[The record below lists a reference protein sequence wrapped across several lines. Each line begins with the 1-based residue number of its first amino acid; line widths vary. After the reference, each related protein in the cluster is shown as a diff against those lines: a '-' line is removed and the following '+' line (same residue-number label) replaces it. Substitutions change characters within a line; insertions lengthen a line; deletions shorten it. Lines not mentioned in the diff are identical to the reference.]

1 MRGRHVQVLMTD
13 DLDSLRQGIEGEV
26 IRPRDPPYNEA
37 RRVWN
42 GAIDRNPAVIVR
54 CAAVSDVVAAVRFAR
69 ERDLLV
75 SVRGGGHGVGG
86 HAICEGGLVIDLS
99 PMKAIEVEPSR
110 RIARAEAGVLWGE
123 FDRAT
128 QAFGLATTG
137 GVVTHTGIAGLT
149 LGGGI
154 GWLMRKH
161 GTAVDNL
168 LSAEVVTA
176 EGDHLTASLKEHPD
190 LFWAIRGGGG
200 NFGVVTSFE
209 YRLHRVGPLVL
220 AGPVFHSLD
229 HAPELLRFYRDFIAE
244 APDELT
250 TIFNLRRAP
259 ALPLLPPEVHGRPV
273 AMIVV
278 CYAGPPG
285 EGEIIIRPLRAFGSP
300 LVEAI
305 EARPYTE
312 LQSMFDSTVPH
323 GWHYYWKS
331 SELPPLSDGA
341 IGTLAENAAAQTSP
355 LSYCITFQLGGAVSR
370 VGEDET
376 AFSQRDAA
384 HNVNINAVWK
394 ENDPEPERHV
404 DWARRFHAA
413 LEPFACDRVYVNF
426 LGDEGASRVRSAYG
440 EPKYERLA
448 TLKEKWDLTNFFRHN
463 QNIEP
468 RIATGRREQS
478 AKTAGSSGNGKT
490 GI

>member
-1 MRGRHVQVLMTD
+1 MAG
-13 DLDSLRQGIEGEV
+13 DLRRLRQLIEGEV
-26 IRPRDPPYNEA
+26 IRPGDRAYDDA
-37 RRVWN
+37 RKVWN
-42 GAIDRNPAVIVR
+42 GAVDRSPAAILR
-54 CAAVSDVVAAVRFAR
+54 CAGVSDVVAAVRFAR

-86 HAICEGGLVIDLS
+86 HAVCEGGLVIDLS
-99 PMKAIEVEPSR
+99 PLKAIEVHPSR
-110 RIARAEAGVLWGE
+110 RTARAEAGVLWGE
-123 FDRAT
+123 LDRET

-161 GTAVDNL
+161 GATVDNL
-168 LSAEVVTA
+168 LSARLVTA
-176 EGDHLTASLKEHPD
+176 EGDVVTANAKEHPD

-200 NFGVVTSFE
+200 NFGIVTSFE

-220 AGPVFHSLD
+220 AGPLFHALD
-229 HAPELLRFYRDFIAE
+229 DAPEVLRFYRDFIAD

-250 TIFNLRRAP
+250 TVFNLRRAP
-259 ALPLLPPEVHGRPV
+259 PLPLLSPELHGRPV
-273 AMIVV
+273 AIVVV
-278 CYAGPPG
+278 CYAGPIG
-285 EGEIIIRPLRAFGSP
+285 EGEIVLRPLRAFGAP
-300 LVEAI
+300 LVDAI

-312 LQSMFDSTVPH
+312 LQSMFDATVPH
-323 GWHYYWKS
+323 GWHYYWES

-341 IGTLAENAAAQTSP
+341 VETLVEHTAMQTSP

-370 VGEDET
+370 VSAEET

-384 HNVNINAVWK
+384 HNVNINSVWT
-394 ENDPEPERHV
+394 EGDNEPERHV
-404 DWARRFHAA
+404 EWARRFHAG

-426 LGDEGASRVRSAYG
+426 LGDEGASRVWSAYG
-440 EPKYERLA
+440 DEKYERLA
-448 TLKEKWDLTNFFRHN
+448 ALKEKWDPSNFLRHN

-468 RIATGRREQS
+468 RR
-478 AKTAGSSGNGKT
+478 AKGTLKGSELGAAACPGGSGVPS
-490 GI
+490 

>member
-1 MRGRHVQVLMTD
+1 MVN
-13 DLDSLRQGIEGEV
+13 DLDSLRQFIKGEIV
-26 IRPRDPPYNEA
+26 RSGDPAYEET
-37 RRVWN
+37 RKVWN
-42 GAIDRNPAVIVR
+42 GAIDRNPAAVVR
-54 CAAVSDVVAAVRFAR
+54 CAEVSDVVTAVRFAR
-69 ERDLLV
+69 ERDMLV

-86 HAICEGGLVIDLS
+86 HAVCDGGVVIDLS
-99 PMKAIEVEPSR
+99 PMKAVVVDPGR

-123 FDRAT
+123 FDRET

-161 GTAVDNL
+161 GATVDNL

-176 EGDHLTASLKEHPD
+176 DGDVVTASAKEHRD

-200 NFGVVTSFE
+200 NFGIATLFE

-220 AGPVFHSLD
+220 AGPIVHSLD
-229 HAPELLRFYRDFIAE
+229 HAPELLCFYRDFIADG
-244 APDELT
+244 PDELT

-259 ALPLLPPEVHGRPV
+259 ALPLLPSEVHGHPV
-273 AMIVV
+273 AMVVV

-285 EGEIIIRPLRAFGSP
+285 EGEVVLRPLREFGSP
-300 LVEAI
+300 LLDAI

-312 LQSMFDSTVPH
+312 LQSMFDATVPH

-341 IGTLAENAAAQTSP
+341 IGTLAEHAAAQTSP

-370 VGEDET
+370 VEEHET
-376 AFSQRDAA
+376 AFSQRDAV

-394 ENDPEPERHV
+394 EHDPEPERHIE
-404 DWARRFHAA
+404 WARRFHAA

-426 LGDEGASRVRSAYG
+426 LGNEGAPRIRNAYG
-440 EPKYERLA
+440 EQKYERLV
-448 TLKEKWDLTNFFRHN
+448 TLKEKWDPTNFFRHN

-468 RIATGRREQS
+468 RKDPAASGVRRGAS
-478 AKTAGSSGNGKT
+478 AHGGAPLRLAARL
-490 GI
+490 

>member
-1 MRGRHVQVLMTD
+1 MVD
-13 DLDSLRQGIEGEV
+13 NLDSLRQAIEGAV
-26 IRPRDPPYNEA
+26 IRPGDPAYEDA
-37 RRVWN
+37 CKVWN
-42 GAIDRNPAVIVR
+42 GAIKRKPAVIVR
-54 CAAVSDVVAAVRFAR
+54 CAEVSDVVATVRFAC

-86 HAICEGGLVIDLS
+86 HAVREGGLVIDLS

-123 FDRAT
+123 LDRKT

-161 GTAVDNL
+161 GTTVDNL
-168 LSAEVVTA
+168 LSADVVTA
-176 EGDHLTASLKEHPD
+176 EGDVVTASAQEHPD

-200 NFGVVTSFE
+200 NFGIVTSFE

-229 HAPELLRFYRDFIAE
+229 RAPELLRFYRDFIAD

-259 ALPLLPPEVHGRPV
+259 ALPLLPSEVHGQPV
-273 AMIVV
+273 AMVVV
-278 CYAGPPG
+278 CYAGRPRD
-285 EGEIIIRPLRAFGSP
+285 GEIVIRPLRAFGSP
-300 LVEAI
+300 LADAI

-312 LQSMFDSTVPH
+312 LQSMFDATVPH

-331 SELPPLSDGA
+331 AELPPLSDGA
-341 IGTLAENAAAQTSP
+341 IGILAENAAAQTSP
-355 LSYCITFQLGGAVSR
+355 LSYCITFQLGGAVSH

-394 ENDPEPERHV
+394 EDDPEPERHV
-404 DWARRFHAA
+404 DWARRFHEG
-413 LEPFACDRVYVNF
+413 LEPFACDRVYLNF

-440 EPKYERLA
+440 EQKYERLA
-448 TLKEKWDLTNFFRHN
+448 TLKQKWDPTNFFRHN

-468 RIATGRREQS
+468 LTAAGRRERS
-478 AKTAGSSGNGKT
+478 AASAADRSGKGKT
-490 GI
+490 GIP